1 MELVVLGSGTA
12 IPSARRGSPAYL
24 VRSKELSV
32 LVDCGPGA
40 IREAAA
46 AGTGPG
52 DIDLVLLTHFHP
64 DHTLDL
70 QALFFALRNP
80 FFSGRGPLTILA
92 PTGFG
97 EVLSHWFS
105 GPQGTWL
112 EPRDYHLELIEV
124 EPGVHEFRH
133 LTLEAVRVEHT
144 PQSLAWRIRE
154 DPEGKVLALSGD
166 TRVCDGAVKAGLG
179 ADLYVLE
186 CAVPADEPLPFHLT
200 PALAGEIAR
209 KANPRRVL
217 LSHFYPPVD
226 VELAALTVRDSFPG
240 EVLVAEDQATYRI

>member
-12 IPSARRGSPAYL
+12 IPDPRRGSPAWL
-24 VRSKELSV
+24 VRTGGATV

-40 IREAAA
+40 MREAAA
-46 AGTGPG
+46 AGASPG

-80 FFSGRGPLTILA
+80 MFKDRGPLTIMA

-97 EVLSHWFS
+97 QVLSHWFL
-105 GPQGTWL
+105 GPQGGWL
-112 EPRDYHLELIEV
+112 EPRGYDLQVIEV
-124 EPGVHEFRH
+124 EPGAREFGH
-133 LTLEAVRVEHT
+133 LKLRSIRMEHT

-154 DPEGKVLALSGD
+154 DEAGPVLAFSGD
-166 TRVCDGAVKAGLG
+166 TGSGDGAVEAGRG

-186 CAVPADEPLPFHLT
+186 CAVPDEEPMKGHLT
-200 PALAGEIAR
+200 PREAGEIAR
-209 KANPRRVL
+209 RAAPRRVL
-217 LSHFYPPVD
+217 LSHFYPQVD
-226 VELAALTVRDSFPG
+226 VDQARRVVAEGFPG
-240 EVLVAEDQATYRI
+240 EVFIADDQATYQI